1 MNMTTSK
8 MKQIVAHQ
16 RQPPLVPRKEFDS
29 CSVQIFPLMHKR
41 DTCSNQFF
49 RSNTMCSI
57 CHWLAIFG
65 VFAWNFWQFFVSSLT
80 VDQNLARFLFCIFRR
95 VLTICLLSF
104 VASLCLT
111 NPNVSFTKFLRNWQK
126 TVIWSKKKRGL
137 FPGAQSPLSGAAWA

>member
-8 MKQIVAHQ
+8 MKQIVTHQ
-16 RQPPLVPRKEFDS
+16 RQPLVPRKEFDS

-41 DTCSNQFF
+41 DTCSIQLL

-57 CHWLAIFG
+57 CYWLAMFG
-65 VFAWNFWQFFVSSLT
+65 VFAWNLSQCFVSFLT
-80 VDQNLARFLFCIFRR
+80 VGQNLARFLFCIFRR
-95 VLTICLLSF
+95 VLTVFLVSF
-104 VASLCLT
+104 VAFLCLT

-137 FPGAQSPLSGAAWA
+137 FPGAQSSLSGAAWA